1 VAVVLHTEMEAKME
15 SLAVLV
21 VEELSG
27 LEVIGVVIQSKEIL
41 VVHQHFMDLL
51 GVVAML
57 GISLKLVAVVALAQ
71 KVKQVKTVLALA
83 LEE

>member
-1 VAVVLHTEMEAKME
+1 MV
-15 SLAVLV
+15 SLVVLV

-51 GVVAML
+51 GVVPML
-57 GISLKLVAVVALAQ
+57 GTSLKLVAVVALAQ